1 MEVNKNK
8 KRYVYLDKY
17 EEYKKQVNDRM
28 NLLGK
33 VIFWLG
39 FVTVCTFLMCLSN
52 IFMQQ
57 IFEFIYICT
66 CLFLN
71 MLYQLP
77 NGKVVHLTLDQYLN
91 LTDEDVQYLV
101 SLDYGSVIHSPWTE
115 SAVIDNS
122 KQVEEEDKSID
133 FEFESD
139 ELSKG
144 EEQPMSDQEI
154 IDNLEAPDPSFSE

>member
-1 MEVNKNK
+1 
-8 KRYVYLDKY
+8 
-17 EEYKKQVNDRM
+17 
-28 NLLGK
+28 
-33 VIFWLG
+33 
-39 FVTVCTFLMCLSN
+39 
-52 IFMQQ
+52 
-57 IFEFIYICT
+57 
-66 CLFLN
+66 

-91 LTDEDVQYLV
+91 VTDEDIQYLV

-122 KQVEEEDKSID
+122 KHIDEEDKSID
-133 FEFESD
+133 FQIESD
-139 ELSKG
+139 ELSKA